1 MNRKTLDSLLSEIKT
16 KHEKHYAELN
26 NMTKSIFL
34 DKKIKFKLTEIV
46 NDETKNSL
54 HDGVIKDV
62 SVTSDCDLM
71 LEVTDTD
78 TKETK
83 IIFSYNVL
91 ETEK

>member
-1 MNRKTLDSLLSEIKT
+1 MNRKTLDSVLSEIKT

-26 NMTKSIFL
+26 NMTKNIFL
-34 DKKIKFKLTEIV
+34 DKKIKFKLTEVI
-46 NDETKNSL
+46 NNEAKNSM

-71 LEVTDTD
+71 LEVKDIN

-83 IIFSYNVL
+83 IIFSHNVL
-91 ETEK
+91 ETER